1 MHMAGRSNPKNS
13 LCLCSMH
20 VTSGTSDA
28 VYKTAQLYL
37 YQQTQGEL
45 MALTFHHSVSKVVTR
60 YSKL

>member
-1 MHMAGRSNPKNS
+1 MSPSSVMSNVTQRPTAGDRVIHSVKAV
-13 LCLCSMH
+13 

-45 MALTFHHSVSKVVTR
+45 MALTFHQCK
-60 YSKL
+60 